1 MRGMYVTCVCVDV
14 YVVCVNWSLRVLG
27 HLREVCGVFEC
38 VCVCLCVCVCVS
50 PVMLLQK
57 ESSISEAWS
66 GGGWA
71 VGELS
76 DTPMGMCPIPIADGD
91 IGVMADNR
99 YLLMSINVSRPKKK
113 FRVRSNIATSKKWLI
128 SVDVMSGDD
137 LSCISRRAEVKLER
151 EKRVGMAEAREGNV
165 EMAEAREGRAV
176 VRGC

>member
-1 MRGMYVTCVCVDV
+1 
-14 YVVCVNWSLRVLG
+14 
-27 HLREVCGVFEC
+27 
-38 VCVCLCVCVCVS
+38 
-50 PVMLLQK
+50 
-57 ESSISEAWS
+57 
-66 GGGWA
+66 

-113 FRVRSNIATSKKWLI
+113 FRVRSTIATSKKWLI